1 MAIEEKVI
9 QPESV
14 TNAEQSVTDTPSQ
27 TAQPTQPQ
35 APDLTAVKT
44 QYEEKIAALTKQV
57 AEEQEKFKGA
67 KNKLDEVYKKKEE
80 QRKQELED
88 QGQWKTLWEEANN
101 TNQGLQQENMSLKQ
115 SLEDMKTSNE
125 MASTKQTALA
135 AISNLGAINAEQTL
149 SLLQSNLQKNADGK
163 VVILNG
169 GVEQDLNTY
178 LSTLKNPGSGWE
190 HHFKPSSAAGMGAKP
205 SPIANA
211 SGGQVNPWK
220 TGNLTQQ
227 MLISEQDP
235 QLAAVLKQE
244 AQK

>member
-14 TNAEQSVTDTPSQ
+14 TNAEQPVAETTS
-27 TAQPTQPQ
+27 QPTQPQ
-35 APDLTAVKT
+35 APNLDAVKAE
-44 QYEEKIAALTKQV
+44 YEAKLAAARKEATE
-57 AEEQEKFKGA
+57 AQEKFKGI
-67 KNKLDEVYKKKEE
+67 KGKLDDVYKQKDE

-88 QGQWKTLWEEANN
+88 QGQWKTLWEEANK
-101 TNQGLQQENMSLKQ
+101 TAQEREQQIMNLSQQLDD
-115 SLEDMKTSNE
+115 LKTSNE
-125 MASTKQTALA
+125 MASTKTTALA

-149 SLLQSNLQKNADGK
+149 SLLQSKLQKNTDGK
-163 VVILNG
+163 VVVLNG

-178 LSTLKNPGSGWE
+178 LSSLKNPGSGWE

-205 SPIANA
+205 SPVANTG
-211 SGGQVNPWK
+211 GGQVNPWK

-227 MLISEQDP
+227 MILLEQDP